1 MDSHGQYY
9 NMIDFDDLVERH
21 LDEMDEVKAELLLS
35 KRRHEEALRELDS
48 MRRKAT
54 LSKLDGRQ
62 EANIEV
68 DALKAAAAD
77 LEEQIRTHSSE
88 NRKLREEIVSLNG
101 RLSTAL
107 QSVIQA
113 NAEADAAKGEN
124 FIL

>member
-124 FIL
+124 FTL

>member
-1 MDSHGQYY
+1 MDSQGDYY
-9 NMIDFDDLVERH
+9 NKIDFNVPFGRH

>member
-1 MDSHGQYY
+1 MDSHGQCY

-62 EANIEV
+62 EANMEV